1 MDLVLLEL
9 CIWSKLPQPSLTGM
23 QYFNF
28 TINNFTLLAIFFYF
42 TPIFNRIVSE
52 LQHKIQVADR
62 LEKRVESI
70 RAKRQETLNEVDAV
84 QKNCSRVLKK
94 TVLLQEHIEKDLSK
108 RYNNRKVNI
117 LGGVQ
122 SL

>member
-1 MDLVLLEL
+1 M
-9 CIWSKLPQPSLTGM
+9 
-23 QYFNF
+23 
-28 TINNFTLLAIFFYF
+28 
-42 TPIFNRIVSE
+42 
-52 LQHKIQVADR
+52 QHKIQVADR
-62 LEKRVESI
+62 LEKKVESI
-70 RAKRQETLNEVDAV
+70 RVKREETLNEVDAV